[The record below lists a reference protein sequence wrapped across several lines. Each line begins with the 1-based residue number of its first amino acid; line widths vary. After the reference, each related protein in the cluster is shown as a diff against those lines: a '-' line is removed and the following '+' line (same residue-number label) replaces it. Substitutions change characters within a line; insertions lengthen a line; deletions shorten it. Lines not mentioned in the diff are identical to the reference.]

1 MKDGDGMG
9 SGSQRSRA
17 CARDPLIID
26 TPAGTNASNPYQV
39 HVCMVQVNMS
49 VASAA
54 LVDLPSRPRQQA
66 PGWESQ
72 QPVGTKTPKLNVGSY
87 SSIVRKYGAHILAL
101 CTIDFSHK
109 TVSSF
114 IQQHWQ
120 RKHSLAKIHCLV
132 AKILSHIPDR
142 SYKWSGVTSPAW
154 QQSAGRMAGT
164 WPDTA

>member
-72 QPVGTKTPKLNVGSY
+72 QPVGTKTPKSNVSSY
-87 SSIVRKYGAHILAL
+87 SSISPKVWSTHPGPVYHRLLPQDGVILYSAAL
-101 CTIDFSHK
+101 AEK
-109 TVSSF
+109 TQSC
-114 IQQHWQ
+114 QN
-120 RKHSLAKIHCLV
+120 R
-132 AKILSHIPDR
+132 LSGCQNTFPYTR
-142 SYKWSGVTSPAW
+142 QKL
-154 QQSAGRMAGT
+154 
-164 WPDTA
+164 